1 MFSRPRTLTR
11 VQPESLCAAPSPES
25 NAHSARMFTGPAA
38 PVFGRNG
45 NALPSDPVRPRL
57 GRSAGTHLSTR
68 THTRVRVCVCMFT
81 AASTARTTPPGFR
94 GTAVSALSLRHPFAL
109 RTSQSG
115 RPNLVTLAAGE
126 GLSDR
131 SVTAART
138 LGGSE
143 GETEQP
149 GANVARPQDGLAGR
163 RLKPRRAPPA
173 PTPPASERYKCS
185 T

>member
-1 MFSRPRTLTR
+1 MFSRPRAHTR

-25 NAHSARMFTGPAA
+25 NAHSAQTFTGPAA

-45 NALPSDPVRPRL
+45 NALPSDPVRPHLR
-57 GRSAGTHLSTR
+57 RSAGTHLSTR

-94 GTAVSALSLRHPFAL
+94 GTAVSALLSLRHPFAL

-138 LGGSE
+138 LGGGE

-149 GANVARPQDGLAGR
+149 GANVARPPGR
-163 RLKPRRAPPA
+163 TGGEKARATQS
-173 PTPPASERYKCS
+173 TPPDAPRV
-185 T
+185 